1 MNSYLFVFLQPRN
14 SRFRRTLRNA
24 GVRRALSYSV
34 DGNAEF
40 GMDAYDESEESDVPP
55 KLIVLSDT
63 EDEDTE
69 GEDNGGSTRA
79 NAGVHRVVRYSAE
92 GNAAVPSI
100 IILITIHIKFIFL
113 CIYDFN
119 CLFIFL
125 QVRELRYRR
134 RKRNN
139 KGNKKRAVAR
149 DSYLQDTKVFVRDIS
164 SHREA
169 RQKKIQIDFTTRCNI
184 NADTEVP
191 HTLSLKSCY
200 SCSFSCMS
208 SVSCSS
214 KIYEKLNIVRSVL
227 VSVHRTMSNLR

>member
-1 MNSYLFVFLQPRN
+1 MQPRN
-14 SRFRRTLRNA
+14 PRIARTLRTAGRKIQISRFGRTLRSIVARRALSYSVDGNAGRRTLRNA

-34 DGNAEF
+34 DGNAGF
-40 GMDAYDESEESDVPP
+40 GLDAYDESEESGVPP

-100 IILITIHIKFIFL
+100 IILIAIQIKFIFL

-119 CLFIFL
+119 CLFVFL
-125 QVRELRYRR
+125 QVRELRYRH

-139 KGNKKRAVAR
+139 EGNKKRAVAR

-164 SHREA
+164 SHRERFEE

-191 HTLSLKSCY
+191 YIASNR
-200 SCSFSCMS
+200 
-208 SVSCSS
+208 S
-214 KIYEKLNIVRSVL
+214 K
-227 VSVHRTMSNLR
+227 